1 MAKNDSIVIVLGKGM
16 EERRMK
22 SKKNKNLVTQIFN
35 AQIANCEDER
45 EFKAIYDKNK
55 IQFGSWESFLQ
66 PYVKRSGYTKKKIA
80 YFCGVNEKTGRD
92 LLKNIPAKRENVIVL
107 GIVLAMSHEEID
119 YMLMH
124 EARFHKLYP
133 KNCKDAIWIYII
145 EHNVWDGKEPVKI
158 LYYEY
163 KIRFD
168 KLYEAYVQGKVQ
180 EDSFE
185 TRIVLMKLK
194 NQEDFDST
202 MREIIPS
209 VVDGYSKLIR
219 FIEQQ
224 MEKNGN
230 SISEF
235 DFQNDKEKISQI
247 YYREIRN
254 IKNKQKIPTRIFLIS
269 LGIHMNLPVDKIN
282 ELLDYAGM
290 MPLYSKDVLESR
302 LIFYLESLYINNPS
316 YFAVSDEMVGLLED
330 EDRVQEDDLAQYI
343 YNRLEEEYIEVGEEK
358 ILEKILGLL

>member
-1 MAKNDSIVIVLGKGM
+1 
-16 EERRMK
+16 
-22 SKKNKNLVTQIFN
+22 
-35 AQIANCEDER
+35 
-45 EFKAIYDKNK
+45 
-55 IQFGSWESFLQ
+55 
-66 PYVKRSGYTKKKIA
+66 
-80 YFCGVNEKTGRD
+80 
-92 LLKNIPAKRENVIVL
+92 
-107 GIVLAMSHEEID
+107 
-119 YMLMH
+119 
-124 EARFHKLYP
+124 
-133 KNCKDAIWIYII
+133 
-145 EHNVWDGKEPVKI
+145 
-158 LYYEY
+158 
-163 KIRFD
+163 
-168 KLYEAYVQGKVQ
+168 
-180 EDSFE
+180 
-185 TRIVLMKLK
+185 MKLK